1 MSVLHNFMNS
11 IPGQFLIG
19 GLTVAGIGF
28 AGNNVSNK
36 AIAGLIAAMP
46 IGMPSSIFIDD
57 KKVESYA
64 YNLLIMT
71 FVLLAATF
79 SNWAL
84 LKYAKMDKYKS
95 VMISLGVFW
104 GFGLLVAFLK

>member
-1 MSVLHNFMNS
+1 MSALHTFINS
-11 IPGQFLIG
+11 APGQFLIG

-46 IGMPSSIFIDD
+46 LGMPSSIFIDD
-57 KKVESYA
+57 KSVEKYA

-71 FVLLAATF
+71 IVLFAATF
-79 SNWAL
+79 TNWAL
-84 LKYAKMDKYKS
+84 LKYAKMNKYRS